1 MTEPVRRNEF
11 GQGIGRPVDW
21 EHRPKVEPV
30 TLVGEHVRLE
40 PWSRRFLADLYA
52 SAVTGSPAS
61 NWTYLD
67 TPPLDTAEGLGQW
80 LDGLDADP
88 GAVPLVICR
97 PDGRAIG
104 TASYLRLD
112 HLNGSVEVG
121 AIAYAAELQ
130 RTVAAT
136 EAMYLMM
143 RHAFD
148 TLGYRRYEWKCDSL
162 NEPSRAA
169 ARRLGFTF
177 EGVFRNAVVYKGRN
191 RDTEWLSITVEEWPQ
206 VRSALEEWL
215 APGNFDAG
223 RQVRSL
229 SQIMGRLA

>member
-1 MTEPVRRNEF
+1 MTEQVRRNEF
-11 GQGIGRPVDW
+11 DQTIGRPVTWDV
-21 EHRPKVEPV
+21 RPQVGPV
-30 TLVGEHVRLE
+30 TLTGAHVRIE
-40 PWSRRFLADLYA
+40 PWSREFLADLYD
-52 SAVTGSPAS
+52 STVVNSPAS

-67 TPPLDTAEGLGQW
+67 TPPLDTPEGLGTW

-97 PDGRAIG
+97 PDGRAVG

-112 HLNGSVEVG
+112 HRNGSVEVG
-121 AIAYAAELQ
+121 AINYAAELQ
-130 RTVAAT
+130 RTAAAT
-136 EAMYLMM
+136 EAMFLMM

-148 TLGYRRYEWKCDSL
+148 DLGYRRYEWKCDSL
-162 NEPSRAA
+162 NEPSRRA
-169 ARRLGFTF
+169 ARRLGFVF

-191 RDTEWLSITVEEWPQ
+191 RDTEWLSITDQEWPN
-206 VRSALEEWL
+206 VRAALEEWL
-215 APGNFDAG
+215 APENFDAG